1 MILMVIIKGALQD
14 DLLFGMPPTSQEASL
29 ELLVSSQNDFGWSHL
44 LRGGRFSHHWVQ
56 IQQDHIDHEPG
67 VSFKKFTGQRWLQK
81 VLNHLRTH
89 LYLAE
94 AADKL
99 QKTEQ
104 DISRLQ

>member
-1 MILMVIIKGALQD
+1 MILMVVIKGALQD
-14 DLLFGMPPTSQEASL
+14 DLLFDMPPTNQEASF
-29 ELLVSSQNDFGWSHL
+29 ELLVSSQNNIGWSHL
-44 LRGGRFSHHWVQ
+44 LRGGRFSHQWVQ
-56 IQQDHIDHEPG
+56 IQQDHTDHEPE

-99 QKTEQ
+99 QKTQ
-104 DISRLQ
+104 RDIGRLQ

>member
-1 MILMVIIKGALQD
+1 
-14 DLLFGMPPTSQEASL
+14 MPPTNQEASF
-29 ELLVSSQNDFGWSHL
+29 ELLVSSQNDIGWSHL
-44 LRGGRFSHHWVQ
+44 LREGRFSNHWVQ
-56 IQQDHIDHEPG
+56 IQQDHIDHEPE
-67 VSFKKFTGQRWLQK
+67 VSFKKFTGQSWLQK

-99 QKTEQ
+99 QKTQQ